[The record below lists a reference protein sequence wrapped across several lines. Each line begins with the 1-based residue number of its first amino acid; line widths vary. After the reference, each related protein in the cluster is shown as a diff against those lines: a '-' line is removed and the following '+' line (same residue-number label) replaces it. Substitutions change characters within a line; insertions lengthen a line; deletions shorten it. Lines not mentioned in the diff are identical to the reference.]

1 MRYRIRGR
9 EIAHVPP
16 IFPEPEGDVCMH
28 MTFQDAILKLNEFWR
43 DRGCLLEQPYDVEKG
58 AGTMHPTTFFRSL
71 GPEPWSVA
79 YTEPSRRP
87 VDGRYGENP
96 VRLYRH
102 WQYQVIIKPSPED
115 IQEVYLESLGALG
128 IDFSRHDV
136 RFVEDNWEAPT
147 LGAWGLGW
155 EVWIDAMEVTQ
166 FTFFQQMGG
175 MELSPIA
182 VELTYGLERL
192 TGFLQ
197 GTENVFD
204 LDWNGKISYGDVFR
218 RAEFEHS
225 KYSFEVADVNY
236 LFQSFDA
243 YESEAHRCLEEDL
256 VLPAY
261 DLTLKC
267 SHVFNLLDSRGALSV
282 TERTGYMGRVR
293 RLARRCARAYVDQR
307 ENQGFPLLD
316 DPGEVG

>member
-1 MRYRIRGR
+1 M
-9 EIAHVPP
+9 HV
-16 IFPEPEGDVCMH
+16 
-28 MTFQDAILKLNEFWR
+28 TFQDAILKLNEFWR
-43 DRGCLLEQPYDVEKG
+43 DQGCLLEQPYDVEKG
-58 AGTMHPTTFFRSL
+58 AGTMHPTTFFRSI
-71 GPEPWSVA
+71 GPEPWAVA

-102 WQYQVIIKPSPED
+102 WQYQVIMKPSPED
-115 IQEVYLESLGALG
+115 IQEIYLESLGALG
-128 IDFSRHDV
+128 IDFSMHDV

-175 MELSPIA
+175 MELSPIS

-197 GTENVFD
+197 GVENVFD
-204 LDWNGKISYGDVFR
+204 LDWNGRVRYGDVFR
-218 RAEFEHS
+218 RAEYEHS
-225 KYSFEVADVNY
+225 RYSFEVANVEF
-236 LFQSFDA
+236 LFSLFSS
-243 YESEAHRCLEEDL
+243 YEGEAHRCLEEGL

-261 DLTLKC
+261 DWALKC

-282 TERTGYMGRVR
+282 TERTGFMGRVR
-293 RLARRCARAYVDQR
+293 NLARRCGRAYLGQR
-307 ENQGFPLLD
+307 EEEGYPLLRANTTA
-316 DPGEVG
+316 GEAETNE